1 MFCTRCGKELDDV
14 SLFCPYCGV
23 EVGQT
28 KEEIEKI
35 EQEKDNET
43 NIIDLKTK
51 VVIGLTIIVA
61 LLSFLP
67 YSVVMAFIGLFGSL
81 VLAVISIVLYLK
93 NRSKYNMFLFILN
106 IVLLITNINT
116 IVLYSIL
123 K

>member
-28 KEEIEKI
+28 KEVIEKI

-67 YSVVMAFIGLFGSL
+67 YSVVMAYIGLFGSL
-81 VLAVISIVLYLK
+81 VLAVISIVLYIK